1 MSDKRHFTVVEKD
14 GKEHGLFVGR
24 SPSSVAKKV
33 VSKLSD
39 GKKVT
44 FALREITQG
53 SKKKVYGPYEGL
65 KKKLKEPR
73 KVGDR
78 VYKYES
84 EVKKLK
90 VKGGGWSW
98 FSNNEPI
105 STIAGGILTGYP
117 YNDVLFW
124 KITKYPKNTNT
135 LPGGG
140 QVGPTSLFT
149 LEFNKSVKSRE
160 LKPPTTVPQNAD
172 ELSVA
177 IYLNYGTEMF
187 FQIYWSVFKVYEMDD
202 DYNRPFPDRFLNLV
216 TSLEIVIKE
225 YRIEL
230 NNRIEVVYVGQSLGE
245 QSLGRSE
252 ETMDFLNKGYG
263 GYLYSRVE
271 IPLLPSQLAKL
282 PLKIVFPQI
291 GLPRQPVEL
300 KEFSQEPS
308 EAFSQ

>member
-1 MSDKRHFTVVEKD
+1 M
-14 GKEHGLFVGR
+14 
-24 SPSSVAKKV
+24 
-33 VSKLSD
+33 
-39 GKKVT
+39 
-44 FALREITQG
+44 
-53 SKKKVYGPYEGL
+53 
-65 KKKLKEPR
+65 
-73 KVGDR
+73 
-78 VYKYES
+78 
-84 EVKKLK
+84 
-90 VKGGGWSW
+90 
-98 FSNNEPI
+98 
-105 STIAGGILTGYP
+105 
-117 YNDVLFW
+117 
-124 KITKYPKNTNT
+124 
-135 LPGGG
+135 
-140 QVGPTSLFT
+140 
-149 LEFNKSVKSRE
+149 KSRE

-230 NNRIEVVYVGQSLGE
+230 NNRNEVVYVGQSLGE

-291 GLPRQPVEL
+291 GLPRQSVEL